1 MNAILPSKSFSIVTP
16 PILLAVAYFVAP
28 YVLLL
33 PNALVQQVTFAP
45 YIVFVVT
52 CGLGVLLERNRVI
65 LASLLLLMI
74 YSIVSNITND
84 MQYSDSMQFAA
95 INIATLLIPLN
106 FIFFAHYR
114 DKGIWSWQGVVNFSL
129 IIGQGVLMFWAS
141 KNYPE
146 LVIRWLNFEFFV
158 NTNFQQYS
166 AISQLSVFIYV
177 VSFLIMFKLLA
188 LESDVFISGFLG
200 IMVATVMAFQAGPQ
214 RDLFYIYMT
223 VAGLIPIMILAQNSY
238 FLAYFDELTSL
249 PGRRALNE
257 ELMHLRGQYTIA
269 MLDVDHFKSF
279 NDTFGHDVGDQVL
292 KMVASKIRKIGGGG
306 KAFRYGGEEFAVIFP
321 GKTAKQAFPYLSN
334 MRENLDQTHLMIR
347 NKNRPSKKP
356 EVSAPPVAPV
366 RQVHVTISIG
376 LAENVFNF
384 EIQPEEVVKEADQAL
399 YRAKQKGR
407 NRISQ

>member
-1 MNAILPSKSFSIVTP
+1 
-16 PILLAVAYFVAP
+16 
-28 YVLLL
+28 
-33 PNALVQQVTFAP
+33 
-45 YIVFVVT
+45 
-52 CGLGVLLERNRVI
+52 
-65 LASLLLLMI
+65 
-74 YSIVSNITND
+74 
-84 MQYSDSMQFAA
+84 
-95 INIATLLIPLN
+95 
-106 FIFFAHYR
+106 
-114 DKGIWSWQGVVNFSL
+114 
-129 IIGQGVLMFWAS
+129 
-141 KNYPE
+141 
-146 LVIRWLNFEFFV
+146 
-158 NTNFQQYS
+158 